1 MAVRLRDW
9 RDDLLFAQD
18 FLIRCEYFM
27 LAQNIMFSRRL
38 PEPPGIAQFRDKAEL
53 FISRHKGVAVVELLI
68 MAVLFAVPFF
78 TFSSG
83 ILGVAFVL
91 LMLWL
96 RKSSTRDLG
105 LSRPSSWLKTV
116 LRGAAAV
123 IIILTVQ
130 GLLVQPLL
138 RHLFPQPPNF
148 SRFHNMNSYQ
158 LLGWIAAGWAMG
170 GFAEEIIR
178 AYLIY
183 RIVELL
189 GDSRAGWICAV
200 LGSSLFYALN
210 HQYQGFAGAIGVIV
224 SCIGFGFLYLVS
236 KRNLWSNII
245 CHGLNDTLALIAVF
259 LGTLS

>member
-1 MAVRLRDW
+1 
-9 RDDLLFAQD
+9 
-18 FLIRCEYFM
+18 
-27 LAQNIMFSRRL
+27 
-38 PEPPGIAQFRDKAEL
+38 
-53 FISRHKGVAVVELLI
+53 
-68 MAVLFAVPFF
+68 
-78 TFSSG
+78 
-83 ILGVAFVL
+83 FVL

-96 RKSSTRDLG
+96 RKSNIRDLG
-105 LSRPSSWLKTV
+105 LSKPSSWLTTV
-116 LRGAAAV
+116 LRAMAAV

-130 GLLVQPLL
+130 SLAVQPLL
-138 RHLFPQPPNF
+138 RNLFPQPPNF

-200 LGSSLFYALN
+200 LGSSLFYAIN

-245 CHGLNDTLALIAVF
+245 CHGLNDTLALTAVF

>member
-1 MAVRLRDW
+1 MALRVRDR
-9 RDDLLFAQD
+9 RDDLLLTQD
-18 FLIRCEYFM
+18 FLIGIEKLMGARHHLFAM
-27 LAQNIMFSRRL
+27 AT
-38 PEPPGIAQFRDKAEL
+38 EPSGIAQFRDKAKA
-53 FISRHKGVAVVELLI
+53 FISRHKWVAAVELVI
-68 MAVLFAVPFF
+68 MAALFAVPLF

-96 RKSSTRDLG
+96 RKSNLRDLG

-116 LRGAAAV
+116 LQGVAAV
-123 IIILTVQ
+123 VIILTVQ

-148 SRFHNMNSYQ
+148 SRFHGMNSYQ

-170 GFAEEIIR
+170 GFAEEIMR

-189 GDSRAGWICAV
+189 GDSRVGWICAV

-210 HQYQGFAGAIGVIV
+210 HRYQGFAGVIGVIV
-224 SCIGFGFLYLVS
+224 SCTGLGFLYLVS

-245 CHGLNDTLALIAVF
+245 CHGANDTLGLIAVF
-259 LGTLS
+259 VGKLS

>member
-1 MAVRLRDW
+1 MSEQHIILSQRL
-9 RDDLLFAQD
+9 A
-18 FLIRCEYFM
+18 
-27 LAQNIMFSRRL
+27 
-38 PEPPGIAQFRDKAEL
+38 EPSGIARFRDKAKL
-53 FISRHKGVAVVELLI
+53 FISRHKGVAVIELLI
-68 MAVLFAVPFF
+68 MAVLFAVPLF

-91 LMLWL
+91 LALWL
-96 RKSSTRDLG
+96 RKSNIRDLG
-105 LSRPSSWLKTV
+105 LSKPSSWLTTV
-116 LRGAAAV
+116 LRAMAAV

-130 GLLVQPLL
+130 SLVVQPLL
-138 RHLFPQPPNF
+138 RNLFPQPPNF

-200 LGSSLFYALN
+200 LGSSLFYAIN

-245 CHGLNDTLALIAVF
+245 CHGLNDTLAFIAVF

>member
-1 MAVRLRDW
+1 MST
-9 RDDLLFAQD
+9 
-18 FLIRCEYFM
+18 
-27 LAQNIMFSRRL
+27 QNIILSQGL
-38 PEPPGIAQFRDKAEL
+38 AEPPSPARFRDKAKVFL
-53 FISRHKGVAVVELLI
+53 SRHKVVVFMELLL
-68 MAVLFAVPFF
+68 MALVFAAPLF

-91 LMLWL
+91 LMIWL
-96 RKSSTRDLG
+96 RKSNIRDLG
-105 LSRPSSWLKTV
+105 LSRPSSWVGTV
-116 LRGAAAV
+116 LRAVTAV

-130 GLLVQPLL
+130 ALLVQPLL
-138 RHLFPQPPNF
+138 RQVFPQAPNF

-170 GFAEEIIR
+170 GFIEEIIR

-189 GDSRAGWICAV
+189 GHSRASWICAV

-210 HQYQGFAGAIGVIV
+210 HDYQGFAGAIGVIV
-224 SCIGFGFLYLVS
+224 SCIGLGSLYLIS

-245 CHGLNDTLALIAVF
+245 CHGLNDTLAFIAVF
-259 LGTLS
+259 LGTFP

>member
-1 MAVRLRDW
+1 MSG
-9 RDDLLFAQD
+9 
-18 FLIRCEYFM
+18 
-27 LAQNIMFSRRL
+27 QNIIFSQRL
-38 PEPPGIAQFRDKAEL
+38 AEPSGIAPFRDKAKL
-53 FISRHKGVAVVELLI
+53 FISRHKGVAVIELLI

-96 RKSSTRDLG
+96 RKSNIRDLG
-105 LSRPSSWLKTV
+105 LSRPPSWLKAV
-116 LRGAAAV
+116 LRGVAAV

-170 GFAEEIIR
+170 GLVEEIIR
-178 AYLIY
+178 TYLIY
-183 RIVELL
+183 RILDVV
-189 GDSRAGWICAV
+189 GGNRAGWVCAV

-224 SCIGFGFLYLVS
+224 SCVGLGSLYLVS

-245 CHGLNDTLALIAVF
+245 CHGLNDTIAFIAVF
-259 LGTLS
+259 IGTLS